1 MDKTKIALI
10 GATGR
15 IGKCIVELAQNH
27 NDMCVIMPLS
37 RDITRVWDAFAPVD
51 IIIDF
56 SHAEMTAEVAKRAL
70 GKHIPLL
77 ICTTGLTEDTKDAL
91 KQCSKTCPVMIAP
104 NTSIGILV
112 FRKML
117 ESATAIFDNAFD
129 IDIVETH
136 HRNKVDA
143 PSGTALSLKETVQ
156 SIRSTPVGMHSIRA
170 GDVIAE
176 HVVSFRGDH
185 ETVKL
190 THTAHS
196 RHVFAD
202 GALRLAK
209 WLVKQ
214 KPGLY
219 VPEDMCPDPVIASPK
234 DVAI

>member
-1 MDKTKIALI
+1 MNKTKIALI

-15 IGKCIVELAQNH
+15 IGECLTELAKNH
-27 NDMCVIMPLS
+27 NDWCVAMPIS
-37 RDITRVWDAFAPVD
+37 RDLTKLWNTPVD
-51 IIIDF
+51 VVIDF
-56 SHAEMTAEVAKRAL
+56 SNADMTAELAKRAI

-77 ICTTGLTEDTKDAL
+77 ICTTGLNAETKDAL
-91 KQCSKTCPVMIAP
+91 KQCGTTCPVMIAP

-112 FRKML
+112 LRKML
-117 ESATAIFDNAFD
+117 EVATAMFDGTFD
-129 IDIVETH
+129 IDIIETH

-143 PSGTALSLKETVQ
+143 PSGTALSLNETVQ
-156 SIRSTPVGMHSIRA
+156 SIRETSVGMHSIRA

-185 ETVKL
+185 ETINL

-219 VPEDMCPDPVIASPK
+219 VPEDAVL
-234 DVAI
+234 

>member
-1 MDKTKIALI
+1 MNKTKIALI

-15 IGKCIVELAQNH
+15 IGKCIIELAQNH
-27 NDMCVIMPLS
+27 NDVCVTLPLS
-37 RDITRVWDAFAPVD
+37 RDLSKLWDTPVD
-51 IIIDF
+51 VVIDF
-56 SHAEMTAEVAKRAL
+56 SHAEMTAELAKRAI
-70 GKHIPLL
+70 GKHSPLL
-77 ICTTGLTEDTKDAL
+77 ICTTGLTAATKDAL
-91 KQCSKTCPVMIAP
+91 KQCSLTCPVMIAP

-112 FRKML
+112 LRKML
-117 ESATAIFDNAFD
+117 EVAATMFDSTFD
-129 IDIVETH
+129 INIVETH

-143 PSGTALSLKETVQ
+143 PSGTALSLEQTIQ
-156 SIRSTPVGMHSIRA
+156 SIQSAPVGMHSLRA

-176 HVVSFRGDH
+176 HIVSFRGDH

-202 GALRLAK
+202 GALRLAS

-219 VPEDMCPDPVIASPK
+219 VPEDLMG
-234 DVAI
+234 

>member
-1 MDKTKIALI
+1 MTKTKIALI

-27 NDMCVIMPLS
+27 NDVCVTLPLS
-37 RDITRVWDAFAPVD
+37 RDLSVLWDTPVD
-51 IIIDF
+51 VIVDF
-56 SHAEMTAEVAKRAL
+56 SHAEMTAELAKRAAS
-70 GKHIPLL
+70 KHTPLL
-77 ICTTGLTEDTKDAL
+77 ICTTGLTAATKDAL
-91 KQCSKTCPVMIAP
+91 AHCSKTCPVMIAP

-112 FRKML
+112 LRKML
-117 ESATAIFDNAFD
+117 EVGTAMFDGTFD

-143 PSGTALSLKETVQ
+143 PSGTALSLADTIQ
-156 SIRSTPVGMHSIRA
+156 SIRPSPVGMHSLRA

-176 HVVSFRGDH
+176 HAVSFRGDH
-185 ETVKL
+185 ETIKL

-209 WLVKQ
+209 WLAKQ

-219 VPEDMCPDPVIASPK
+219 TPEDACYVRIFD
-234 DVAI
+234 

>member
-1 MDKTKIALI
+1 MNKTKIALI

-15 IGKCIVELAQNH
+15 IGKCIIELAQNH
-27 NDMCVIMPLS
+27 NDVCVTLPLS
-37 RDITRVWDAFAPVD
+37 RDLSKLWDTPVD
-51 IIIDF
+51 VVIDF
-56 SHAEMTAEVAKRAL
+56 SHAEMTAELAKRAI
-70 GKHIPLL
+70 GKHSPLL
-77 ICTTGLTEDTKDAL
+77 ICTTGLTAATKDAL
-91 KQCSKTCPVMIAP
+91 KQCSLTCPVMIAP

-112 FRKML
+112 LRKML
-117 ESATAIFDNAFD
+117 KVAATMLDSTFD

-143 PSGTALSLKETVQ
+143 PSGTALSLEQTVQ
-156 SIRSTPVGMHSIRA
+156 SIRPAPVGMHSIRA

-176 HVVSFRGDH
+176 HIVSFRGDH

-202 GALRLAK
+202 GALRLAT
-209 WLVKQ
+209 WLIKQ

-219 VPEDMCPDPVIASPK
+219 VPEDAF
-234 DVAI
+234 A

>member
-1 MDKTKIALI
+1 MNKAKIALI

-15 IGKCIVELAQNH
+15 IGKCLTELAQNH
-27 NDMCVIMPLS
+27 NDWRVTMPIS
-37 RDITRVWDAFAPVD
+37 RDLTRLWDSPVD
-51 IIIDF
+51 VAIDF
-56 SHAEMTAEVAKRAL
+56 SNADMTAELANRAL
-70 GKHIPLL
+70 GQHIPLL
-77 ICTTGLTEDTKDAL
+77 ICTTGLTIETKDAL
-91 KQCSKTCPVMIAP
+91 KQCSTTCPVMIAP

-112 FRKML
+112 LRKML
-117 ESATAIFDNAFD
+117 EMATSLLDDTFD
-129 IDIVETH
+129 IDIIETH

-143 PSGTALSLKETVQ
+143 PSGTALSLNETVQ
-156 SIRSTPVGMHSIRA
+156 SIREASVGMHSIRA

-185 ETVKL
+185 ETIKL

-202 GALRLAK
+202 GALRLAS

-219 VPEDMCPDPVIASPK
+219 VPEDAVL
-234 DVAI
+234 

>member
-1 MDKTKIALI
+1 MNKTKIALI

-15 IGKCIVELAQNH
+15 IGKCIVELTQNS
-27 NDMCVIMPLS
+27 NDCCVTLS
-37 RDITRVWDAFAPVD
+37 IARDLTRVWDAAIPVD
-51 IIIDF
+51 VIIDF
-56 SHAEMTAEVAKRAL
+56 SHAEMTAEVAKCAL

-77 ICTTGLTEDTKDAL
+77 ICSTGLAEDTKDAL

-104 NTSIGILV
+104 NTSLGILV
-112 FRKML
+112 LRKML
-117 ESATAIFDNAFD
+117 EVAATMFDNAFD

-156 SIRSTPVGMHSIRA
+156 SIRSAPVGMHSIRA

-219 VPEDMCPDPVIASPK
+219 TPEDVIG
-234 DVAI
+234 

>member
-1 MDKTKIALI
+1 MNKTNIALI

-15 IGKCIVELAQNH
+15 IGKCIVELTQNH
-27 NDMCVIMPLS
+27 NDMCVILPIA
-37 RDITRVWDAFAPVD
+37 RDLTKVWDASTCIDV
-51 IIIDF
+51 IIDF
-56 SHAEMTAEVAKRAL
+56 SHADMTAELAKAAI
-70 GKHIPLL
+70 GKTIPLL
-77 ICTTGLTEDTKDAL
+77 ICTTGLTAETKDAL
-91 KQCSKTCPVMIAP
+91 KKCRATCPVMIAP

-112 FRKML
+112 LRKML
-117 ESATAIFDNAFD
+117 EVAATMLDSSFD
-129 IDIVETH
+129 IDIIETH

-143 PSGTALSLKETVQ
+143 PSGTALSLKETIQ
-156 SIRSTPVGMHSIRA
+156 SIRSASVGVHSLRA

-196 RHVFAD
+196 RHVFGD

-209 WLVKQ
+209 RLVKQ

-219 VPEDMCPDPVIASPK
+219 VPEDLMGF
-234 DVAI
+234 

>member
-1 MDKTKIALI
+1 MNKTKIALI

-15 IGKCIVELAQNH
+15 IGKCLTELTQNH
-27 NDMCVIMPLS
+27 NDMCVIMPIS
-37 RDITRVWDAFAPVD
+37 RDLTRVWDASVPVD
-51 IIIDF
+51 VIIDF
-56 SHAEMTAEVAKRAL
+56 SHAEMTAELAKHAI

-77 ICTTGLTEDTKDAL
+77 ICSTGLTQYTKDAL
-91 KQCSKTCPVMIAP
+91 KQCSAACPVMIAP
-104 NTSIGILV
+104 NTSIGVLV
-112 FRKML
+112 LRKML
-117 ESATAIFDNAFD
+117 EVATAMFDNSFD

-143 PSGTALSLKETVQ
+143 PSGTALSLEQTVQ
-156 SIRSTPVGMHSIRA
+156 SIRSVPVGMHSLRA

-176 HVVSFRGDH
+176 HIVSFRGDH

-219 VPEDMCPDPVIASPK
+219 VPEDLINHTTLPI
-234 DVAI
+234 